1 MDTVTKMDSKYLQ
14 GLFFSSSGTR
24 EGLGTKV
31 AKSLTICISRKLL
44 QAFRNYNA
52 IFLMNVLRY
61 IHNVRIT
68 KH

>member
-1 MDTVTKMDSKYLQ
+1 MDTVTKMNSTCPQ

-31 AKSLTICISRKLL
+31 AKTICISRKLL
-44 QAFRNYNA
+44 QAYRNYNA

-61 IHNVRIT
+61 IHSVRTT